1 MAEAVQ
7 KTEEGVE
14 KGTAIRPGRP
24 ERAED
29 VVFAIVRKPAG
40 RVLVTV
46 RVAVAV
52 AVVVVA
58 VVMGGMGSPAAVAAA
73 AAVAVVVV
81 AGVAVTAAA
90 GLVVEAAVAA
100 VGAVSAVAE
109 VAPAAA
115 AAAAGIEK
123 KVVVDSQ
130 GLDVVAVVASAAVVL
145 APPTAL
151 TLDLAAPFQN
161 VSSQAPF
168 PADPFEA
175 REAHF

>member
-1 MAEAVQ
+1 MAQAVQ

-14 KGTAIRPGRP
+14 KGTAIRPERP

-58 VVMGGMGSPAAVAAA
+58 VVMGPAAVAAA

-115 AAAAGIEK
+115 AAAGIEK

-130 GLDVVAVVASAAVVL
+130 GLDVVAPAADVL
-145 APPTAL
+145 AFPTPL
-151 TLDLAAPFQN
+151 TLGLAVPFPN
-161 VSSQAPF
+161 VFSLAPF
-168 PADPFEA
+168 PAAPFAA
-175 REAHF
+175 REASF

>member
-14 KGTAIRPGRP
+14 KGTAIRPERP

-58 VVMGGMGSPAAVAAA
+58 VVMGPAAVAAA

-81 AGVAVTAAA
+81 AGVAVTAAK
-90 GLVVEAAVAA
+90 VEVRMP
-100 VGAVSAVAE
+100 V
-109 VAPAAA
+109 
-115 AAAAGIEK
+115 EK
-123 KVVVDSQ
+123 NIVTSK
-130 GLDVVAVVASAAVVL
+130 
-145 APPTAL
+145 L
-151 TLDLAAPFQN
+151 TNDFCTR
-161 VSSQAPF
+161 VETCS
-168 PADPFEA
+168 
-175 REAHF
+175 

>member
-58 VVMGGMGSPAAVAAA
+58 VVMGPAAVAAA

-130 GLDVVAVVASAAVVL
+130 GLDVVAPAADVL
-145 APPTAL
+145 ALPTPL
-151 TLDLAAPFQN
+151 TLGLAVPFPN
-161 VSSQAPF
+161 VFSLAPF
-168 PADPFEA
+168 PAAPFAA
-175 REAHF
+175 REASF

>member
-1 MAEAVQ
+1 MTEAVQ

-58 VVMGGMGSPAAVAAA
+58 VVMGPAAVAAA

-130 GLDVVAVVASAAVVL
+130 SLDVVAPAADVL
-145 APPTAL
+145 ALPTPL
-151 TLDLAAPFQN
+151 TLGLAVPFPN
-161 VSSQAPF
+161 VFSQAPF
-168 PADPFEA
+168 PAAPFAA
-175 REAHF
+175 REASF

>member
-1 MAEAVQ
+1 M
-7 KTEEGVE
+7 
-14 KGTAIRPGRP
+14 
-24 ERAED
+24 
-29 VVFAIVRKPAG
+29 
-40 RVLVTV
+40 
-46 RVAVAV
+46 AV

-58 VVMGGMGSPAAVAAA
+58 VVMGPAAVAAVA

-115 AAAAGIEK
+115 AAAGIEK

-130 GLDVVAVVASAAVVL
+130 SLDVVAPAADVL
-145 APPTAL
+145 ALPTPL
-151 TLDLAAPFQN
+151 TLGLAVPFPN
-161 VSSQAPF
+161 VFSLAPF
-168 PADPFEA
+168 PAAPFAA
-175 REAHF
+175 REASF

>member
-58 VVMGGMGSPAAVAAA
+58 VVMGPAAVAAA

-130 GLDVVAVVASAAVVL
+130 GLDVVAPAADVL
-145 APPTAL
+145 AFPTPL
-151 TLDLAAPFQN
+151 TLGLAVPFPN
-161 VSSQAPF
+161 VFSLAPF
-168 PADPFEA
+168 PAAPFAA
-175 REAHF
+175 REASF

>member
-14 KGTAIRPGRP
+14 KGTAIRPERP

-58 VVMGGMGSPAAVAAA
+58 VVMGPAAVAAA

-130 GLDVVAVVASAAVVL
+130 SLDVVAPAADVL
-145 APPTAL
+145 ALPTPL
-151 TLDLAAPFQN
+151 TLGLAVPFPN
-161 VSSQAPF
+161 VFSLAPF
-168 PADPFEA
+168 PAAPFAA
-175 REAHF
+175 REASF

>member
-58 VVMGGMGSPAAVAAA
+58 VVIGPAAVAAA

-130 GLDVVAVVASAAVVL
+130 GLDVVAPAADVL
-145 APPTAL
+145 AFPTPL
-151 TLDLAAPFQN
+151 TLGLAVPFPN
-161 VSSQAPF
+161 VFSLAPF
-168 PADPFEA
+168 PAAPFAA
-175 REAHF
+175 REASF

>member
-58 VVMGGMGSPAAVAAA
+58 VVMGPAAVAAA

-130 GLDVVAVVASAAVVL
+130 SLDVVAPAADVL
-145 APPTAL
+145 ALPTPL
-151 TLDLAAPFQN
+151 TLGLAVPFPN
-161 VSSQAPF
+161 VFSLAPF
-168 PADPFEA
+168 PAAPFAA
-175 REAHF
+175 REASF